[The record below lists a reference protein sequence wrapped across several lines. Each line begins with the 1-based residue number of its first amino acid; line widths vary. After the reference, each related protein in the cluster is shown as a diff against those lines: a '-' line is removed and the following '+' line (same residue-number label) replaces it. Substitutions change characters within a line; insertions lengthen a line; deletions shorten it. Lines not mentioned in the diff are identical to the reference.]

1 LKSYFSISEKQSLFS
16 KRLQRIRNFS
26 RIPYPM
32 LARLLLMYAKKIAGI
47 AGSERD
53 KQENYYFLSLINCDS
68 DSSRIG
74 KEEYEFKTRSGIR
87 LLARKEPSSDLE
99 VCNQVW
105 GRREYQLATDLVGKN
120 PSGERL
126 TIVDAGANVG
136 YTSLFFFRNLPGSK
150 IYSIE
155 PDEGNFS
162 MMRRMIDLN
171 NAGDDIIPLKFGIWS
186 HRCNLKVDR
195 SFRDNREW
203 SIRVEEADTDT
214 GLEGANLLDIIT
226 DHGIEKIDLCK
237 IDIEGAE
244 RYLFADEANAAS
256 WLSKVR
262 ILAIEIHDEYVAR
275 DHLYGILRA
284 NGFTWFEFNDLTIAN
299 KA

>member
-1 LKSYFSISEKQSLFS
+1 
-16 KRLQRIRNFS
+16 
-26 RIPYPM
+26 M
-32 LARLLLMYAKKIAGI
+32 LMRLLLMYEKKMAGI

-68 DSSRIG
+68 DSSRIR
-74 KEEYEFKTRSGIR
+74 KEEYEFTTRKGIR

-105 GRREYQLATDLVGKN
+105 GRQEYQLAVDLVRKN
-120 PSGERL
+120 PSDGRL
-126 TIVDAGANVG
+126 TIIDAGANVG
-136 YTSLFFFRNLPGSK
+136 YTSLFFFRNFPGSK

-162 MMRRMIDLN
+162 MMRRMIEMND
-171 NAGDDIIPLKFGIWS
+171 AGDNIIPLKFGIWS

-203 SIRVEEADTDT
+203 SIRVEESDTDT
-214 GLEGANLLDIIT
+214 GLKGTHLLDILS
-226 DHGIEKIDLCK
+226 DYAIEKIDLCK

-244 RYLFADEANAAS
+244 RYLFADEAGAAT
-256 WLSKVR
+256 WLSKVQV
-262 ILAIEIHDEYVAR
+262 LAIEIHDEYVSR
-275 DHLYGILRA
+275 EELYRILRA
-284 NGFTWFEFNDLTIAN
+284 NGFTWSEFNDLTIAC